1 MARPRQ
7 KRDMSLEEYEALS
20 AARSRQEGDTDPQA
34 DAVARFPALLETL
47 EDTEFLTPSPRT
59 L

>member
-7 KRDMSLEEYEALS
+7 KRDMSLEEYEAWS

-47 EDTEFLTPSPRT
+47 EDTES
-59 L
+59 